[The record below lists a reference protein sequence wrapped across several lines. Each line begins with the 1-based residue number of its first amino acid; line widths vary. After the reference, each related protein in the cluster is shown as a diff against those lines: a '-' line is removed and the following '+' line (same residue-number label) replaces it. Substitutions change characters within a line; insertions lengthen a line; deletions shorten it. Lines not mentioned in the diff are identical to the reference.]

1 MPDEKESTS
10 QGSSLNI
17 EAVLRMS
24 EQSPEIRA
32 PQKSASRLPSRGR
45 SRFDATKIRN
55 GVSAFYNK
63 RKDNPTLNVLVDILM
78 VVFGLGATA
87 GLLGI
92 IVLFVRIISG
102 AG

>member
-1 MPDEKESTS
+1 MPDEKETIS

-17 EAVLRMS
+17 EAVLRAS
-24 EQSPEIRA
+24 EQSIEPIA
-32 PQKSASRLPSRGR
+32 PQKTISHMPSGRR

-63 RKDNPTLNVLVDILM
+63 RKDNPALNVVIDILM

-87 GLLGI
+87 GVLGL
-92 IVLFVRIISG
+92 IVLLVRIFTG
-102 AG
+102 TM